1 MSTNHTTNYGL
12 CQWLA
17 TDQVQRTDFNQD
29 NLKIDTAL
37 HTEQQTRAAAIQ
49 AEQQARAALEAELLA
64 LMPSVKLGEWFLT
77 SAAHQLVVDLSGKDL
92 SSFTGLRVVYDG
104 RGCSGAVCLQVNGIT
119 TGYRTASIN
128 DSFSDEMQ
136 ASLTAAN
143 YENCRSSIEIYPGKN
158 GLCAVWDHISYYG
171 DRYLNVARFYGF
183 IPNLQIT
190 DLEELKFYSYD
201 TSSGIMGAG
210 TSVVVYGLRD

>member
-12 CQWLA
+12 CQWLS

-29 NLKIDTAL
+29 NAKIDTAL

-64 LMPSVKLGEWFLT
+64 LMPSVKLGEWSLT

-104 RGCSGAVCLQVNGIT
+104 RGCSSTVCLQVNGIGL
-119 TGYRTASIN
+119 GYRTASTH
-128 DSFSDEMQ
+128 DSYSSDFYNY
-136 ASLTAAN
+136 LTAGV
-143 YENCRSSIEIYPGKN
+143 YENCRSPIEIYPGED
-158 GLCAVWDHISYYG
+158 GLCFSWDQVAYYG
-171 DRYLNVARFYGF
+171 DRYLNVGRLYGF
-183 IPNLQIT
+183 LPDLQLT
-190 DLEELKFYSYD
+190 GVEELKFFGIED
-201 TSSGIMGAG
+201 TVTLGAG
-210 TSVVVYGLRD
+210 SKVTIYGLRD